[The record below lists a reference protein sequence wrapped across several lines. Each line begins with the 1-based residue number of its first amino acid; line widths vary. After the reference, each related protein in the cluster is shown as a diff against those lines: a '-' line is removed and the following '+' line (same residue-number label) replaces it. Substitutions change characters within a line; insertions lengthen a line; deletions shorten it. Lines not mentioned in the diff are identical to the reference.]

1 MPAESTSGHA
11 HLETRQ
17 GRRPGTESESIMCL
31 SMETRHYFRSK
42 DLQSDSHPHTAATWT
57 AAAVKQNGQQKKHP
71 VCGPGQIR
79 RHLNL
84 DMFLEDRLSKN
95 GLKQWILALS
105 KAELTG
111 ILAEVPLSSCGTGA
125 ESGFRGCAYYAI
137 WSGLWVIALG
147 CIRSSLFLPSPV
159 HRKAAGLGVC
169 AGVSSMPFTLHIRE
183 TGMLLNV
190 LSMLAFTPG
199 GGSNTKIRPAR
210 SRFTGT

>member
-1 MPAESTSGHA
+1 
-11 HLETRQ
+11 
-17 GRRPGTESESIMCL
+17 MCL
-31 SMETRHYFRSK
+31 SKETRHYFRSK
-42 DLQSDSHPHTAATWT
+42 DLQSDSHPHTSATWT
-57 AAAVKQNGQQKKHP
+57 AAAVKQYGQQKKHP
-71 VCGPGQIR
+71 VCGLGQIR

-84 DMFLEDRLSKN
+84 DRFLEDRLSKN

-125 ESGFRGCAYYAI
+125 ESSFRDCAYYAI

-147 CIRSSLFLPSPV
+147 CIRSLGTYSSLFLPSPV
-159 HRKAAGLGVC
+159 QRKAAGLGVC
-169 AGVSSMPFTLHIRE
+169 AGVSRAMPFTLHIRE